1 MSEPSLPTAQDVQAA
16 AIRLKGQVRRTPVFT
31 SSTLDNWLQSR
42 IHFKCEQFQRMGAF
56 KIRGAL
62 NALMRLDASARQ
74 RGVVAYSSGN
84 HAQGIALAARELGIP
99 AVIVMPSDAPA
110 TKKAATIG
118 YGATVVEYNRHTE
131 DRLAIARQL
140 QQEHDYTF
148 IPPFDHPDVIA
159 GQGTAALELFE
170 EVGQLDVLLVPVG
183 GGGLIAGTALIA
195 SSLAPDCQ
203 IIGVEPEAG
212 NDAQRSLRT
221 GSLVTIPTPIT
232 IADGAQSQSL
242 GKLTF
247 PIIRE
252 RVSDIV
258 TVTDDEL
265 LGAMAFLA
273 ERMNLVVEPTGC
285 LAAAAAFKMREQL
298 RGKQV
303 GVILSGGNVDLEHY
317 AQLLLQPPRHV
328 ATP

>member
-1 MSEPSLPTAQDVQAA
+1 MSELSLPTAQDVQAA
-16 AIRLKGQVRRTPVFT
+16 ALRLAGHVRRTPVFT
-31 SSTLDNWLQSR
+31 SSTLDTWLGNR
-42 IHFKCEQFQRMGAF
+42 VHFKCEQFQRMGAF

-62 NALMRLDASARQ
+62 NALMQLDATARQ

-110 TKKAATIG
+110 AKKAATLG
-118 YGATVVEYNRHTE
+118 YGASVVEYDRHAE

-140 QQEHDYTF
+140 QQDHDYTF
-148 IPPFDHPDVIA
+148 IPPFDHPDIIA

-170 EVGQLDVLLVPVG
+170 EVGQLDALLVPVG

-195 SSLAPDCQ
+195 SSMSPACE
-203 IIGVEPEAG
+203 IFGVEPEAG
-212 NDAQRSLRT
+212 NDAQRSLHS
-221 GSLVTIPTPIT
+221 GSLVTIATPIT

-252 RVSDIV
+252 RVTDIV
-258 TVTDDEL
+258 TVTDEEL
-265 LGAMAFLA
+265 LRAMHFLA

-298 RGKQV
+298 RGKRI
-303 GVILSGGNVDLEHY
+303 GVILSGGNVDLAHY
-317 AQLLLQPPRHV
+317 ARLLLELPGPSGH
-328 ATP
+328 